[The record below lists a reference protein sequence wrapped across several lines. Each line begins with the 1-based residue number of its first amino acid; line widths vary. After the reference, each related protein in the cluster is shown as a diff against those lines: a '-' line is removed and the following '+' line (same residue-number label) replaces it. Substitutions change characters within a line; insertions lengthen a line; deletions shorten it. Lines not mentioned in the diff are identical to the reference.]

1 MVACESVHQPST
13 GSEAHVALA
22 RSWLSDCRRHHR
34 ACSSSGNTPR
44 APPTRLIQVEKG
56 KGDEPALRIKLV
68 LSGDSPVKYL
78 AFSHCWGGSSTLELR
93 KANVEEFQTGID
105 LSFLSKNMRDAV
117 AITQRLG
124 YSYIWIDS
132 LCIIQD
138 SDEDW
143 NAEAAKME
151 SVYAGADCTLASTGS
166 ASGDGG
172 CFHDRLN
179 LCSLRACK
187 VGVSGG
193 TQPEWI
199 YIRRDD
205 LSDFR
210 RGVDRAPLNQR
221 GWVLQERLLSRRIL
235 HFGAEMLY
243 WECCLRSASE
253 LCPTG
258 YVYKK
263 HPQEF
268 YGDFL
273 PPPIQVEIDGSDLEP
288 EDTWKRFRLIQRRL
302 PQPDLDLFGSQGP
315 SGVWQTRQAFMKE
328 PRRHGLEPWS
338 RDSGA
343 GRHRTALEQI
353 QENNLEGQG
362 ILSFAQTWYTI
373 VESFTISRL
382 TFSTDKFIAM
392 AGIVDKVKRA
402 TKYHHV
408 AGLWEEHLV
417 ECLLWFVTQG
427 PSQRLRETK
436 KAQTAPV
443 QAEVGVT
450 ISTDS
455 TSPPQSPSTGQP
467 EAETTASD
475 GIVEILQPGVTVLEE
490 APAGAQPSAVAKGL
504 IIGPQMAP
512 TWSWVSVDGPV
523 SLNQFPMNAARK
535 VYTTRLATE
544 CSATA
549 SPVSPGPGEPNWKA
563 LEGVLKIKAP
573 LLKIKHLER
582 DGHQW
587 YIYVGPWA
595 RRRSARLLPD
605 VATFNRDAKGDE
617 IEPELFCVSLLSLRR
632 ETEIVFHIKSREVQG
647 LVVKCI
653 ERRDEGPDVYE
664 RVGFFSSAMLEGGSP
679 HLRRFKKAP
688 LEEIHV
694 I

>member
-1 MVACESVHQPST
+1 M
-13 GSEAHVALA
+13 
-22 RSWLSDCRRHHR
+22 SWLSDCRSHHR
-34 ACSSSGNTPR
+34 VCSSGGNTPR
-44 APPTRLIQVEKG
+44 APPTRLIQVERG
-56 KGDEPALRIKLV
+56 TGDDTALRIKLV
-68 LSGDSPVKYL
+68 LSGGLPVKYL

-105 LSFLSKNMRDAV
+105 PSSLSKNMQDAV

-124 YSYIWIDS
+124 YNYIWIDS

-138 SDEDW
+138 SYDDW
-143 NAEAAKME
+143 NTEAAKIE
-151 SVYAGADCTLASTGS
+151 GVYAGADCTLASTGS

-172 CFHDRLN
+172 CFHGRLN
-179 LCSLRACK
+179 LRSLRACK
-187 VGVSGG
+187 VGVSGD

-205 LSDFR
+205 LSDFC

-263 HPQEF
+263 HPHEY

-273 PPPIQVEIDGSDLEP
+273 PPPIQIELDGSDLKP
-288 EDTWKRFRLIQRRL
+288 KITWKRSGFIQRRL
-302 PQPDLDLFGSQGP
+302 PQPDLDLISSLGP
-315 SGVWQTRQAFMKE
+315 SGVWQARQAFMKE
-328 PRRHGLEPWS
+328 RRRHGLEPWRS
-338 RDSGA
+338 DSAA

-353 QENNLEGQG
+353 QENDLESQG
-362 ILSFAQTWYTI
+362 ILSFAQIWYI
-373 VESFTISRL
+373 IIESFSVSRL
-382 TFSTDKFIAM
+382 SFATDKFIAM
-392 AGIVDKVKRA
+392 KGIVDEVQRA
-402 TKYHHV
+402 TKYHYV

-427 PSQRLRETK
+427 PSKRLRETK
-436 KAQTAPV
+436 KAQATPV
-443 QAEVGVT
+443 QAEST
-450 ISTDS
+450 TSTDLAS
-455 TSPPQSPSTGQP
+455 EPQSTPPSQP
-467 EAETTASD
+467 EAEITASD
-475 GIVEILQPGVTVLEE
+475 GSVEALQAGVTIADE
-490 APAGAQPSAVAKGL
+490 APAVGPPSVVANEL
-504 IIGPQMAP
+504 IIGPRMAP

-523 SLNQFPMNAARK
+523 SLNQFPVSASRK

-549 SPVSPGPGEPNWKA
+549 SSVSSGPGEPNWNA
-563 LEGVLKIKAP
+563 MEGVLKIKAP
-573 LLKIKHLER
+573 LLKIKHVER
-582 DGHQW
+582 DGDQW

-605 VATFNRDAKGDE
+605 LATFNGDTKE
-617 IEPELFCVSLLSLRR
+617 DGLEPELFCVSLLSLRR
-632 ETEIVFHIKSREVQG
+632 DTETIFRLKLREVQG
-647 LVVKCI
+647 LVVKRI
-653 ERRDEGPDVYE
+653 ESRDEGPDVYE
-664 RVGFFSSAMLEGGSP
+664 RVGFFSTTMLDGGSP
-679 HLRRFKKAP
+679 HLRRFNKGP

-694 I
+694 T